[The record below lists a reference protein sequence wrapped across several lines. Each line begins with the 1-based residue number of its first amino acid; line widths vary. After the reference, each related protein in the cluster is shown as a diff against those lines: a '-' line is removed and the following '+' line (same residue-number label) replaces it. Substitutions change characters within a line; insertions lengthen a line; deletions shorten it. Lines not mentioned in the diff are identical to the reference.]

1 MSAVI
6 TLPRLDVTRLAADYS
21 AAVRESLTDHQLA
34 KVRAGWSVADDYDD
48 TGELLAKAVLLQRP
62 GAESIADYGDEMVL
76 AEQRASASGYRLS
89 RILIACEFS
98 GTVRDA
104 MTDRGHSAMSCD
116 LLPTET
122 PGAHYQ
128 GDVRDVLN
136 DGWHMMIAHPPC
148 QYLAASQLWRCQEKH
163 DKNYP
168 ERQRN
173 SDEALE
179 FVRDLMDAPIDQ
191 QCVENPVSRI
201 GTAIRP
207 ASQFV
212 QPYEFGHDASKTT
225 GLWLQ
230 NLPKLVADPDDYIE
244 PRMVRYKGKLVKRWG
259 NQSPCG
265 ADNKSPGPDRWKLR
279 SKTFTG
285 IAEAMATQFT
295 GIARTLMPAPTPAR
309 EVAQLALF

>member
-1 MSAVI
+1 MSTIV
-6 TLPRLDVTRLAADYS
+6 TLPQIDVTRLAADYS
-21 AAVRESLTDHQLA
+21 AAVRASLSDSQLLN
-34 KVRAGWSVADDYDD
+34 VQRGDNVAADYED
-48 TGELLAKAVLLQRP
+48 TGDLLAEAIYLQRP
-62 GAESIADYGDEMVL
+62 DAEMADYAEEILL
-76 AEQRASASGYRLS
+76 AEQRASTAGYRLS

-104 MTDRGHSAMSCD
+104 MTARGHSAMSCD
-116 LLPTET
+116 LLPTDT
-122 PGAHYQ
+122 PGQHYQ
-128 GDVRDVLN
+128 GDIRDVLN

-148 QYLAASQLWRCQEKH
+148 QYLAASQLWRCQPKH
-163 DKNYP
+163 DANYP

-179 FVRDLMDAPIDQ
+179 FVRDLMAAPIAQ

-207 ASQFV
+207 ASQYV
-212 QPYEFGHDASKTT
+212 QPYQFGHDASKTT

-230 NLPKLVADPDDYIE
+230 ELPKLVADPADYVE
-244 PRMVRYKGKLVKRWG
+244 PRVIRYKGKLVNRWS

-295 GIARTLMPAPTPAR
+295 GIARSLMAAPAPLR
-309 EVAQLALF
+309 EVTQLALF

>member
-1 MSAVI
+1 MSI
-6 TLPRLDVTRLAADYS
+6 IRLPQLDVTRLAADYS
-21 AAVRESLTDHQLA
+21 AAVRRSLTSSQLLNVQRGDA
-34 KVRAGWSVADDYDD
+34 VAADYDD
-48 TGELLAKAVLLQRP
+48 TGDLLAKSIYLQRP
-62 GAESIADYGDEMVL
+62 DAEMADYAEEILL
-76 AEQRASASGYRLS
+76 AEERASTAGYRLS
-89 RILIACEFS
+89 RILIACEFT

-104 MTDRGHSAMSCD
+104 MTARGHSAMSCD

-122 PGAHYQ
+122 AGAHYQ

-136 DGWHMMIAHPPC
+136 DGWHIMIAHPPC
-148 QYLAASQLWRCQEKH
+148 QYLAASQLWRCQPKH
-163 DKNYP
+163 DANYP
-168 ERQRN
+168 ERQN
-173 SDEALE
+173 HSDEALE
-179 FVRDLMDAPIDQ
+179 FVRDLMAAPISQ

-207 ASQFV
+207 ATQYV
-212 QPYEFGHDASKTT
+212 QPYQFGHDASKTT

-230 NLPKLVADPDDYIE
+230 ELPPLIADPDDYIE
-244 PRMVRYKGKLVKRWG
+244 PRVIRYKGKLVNRWS

-295 GIARTLMPAPTPAR
+295 GIARSLMAAPAPRR
-309 EVAQLALF
+309 EAVQLGLF

>member
-1 MSAVI
+1 VTVIALPAV
-6 TLPRLDVTRLAADYS
+6 DVTRLAADYS
-21 AAVRESLTDHQLA
+21 AAVRGALTASQLLNVQRGDA
-34 KVRAGWSVADDYDD
+34 VADDYDD
-48 TGELLAKAVLLQRP
+48 MGELLFKALRLQRP
-62 GAESIADYGDEMVL
+62 DAHPADYGDELVL
-76 AEQRASASGYRLS
+76 AADRATAAGFRLS

-104 MTDRGHSAMSCD
+104 MTARGHSAMSCD
-116 LLPTET
+116 LLATET

-148 QYLAASQLWRCQEKH
+148 QYLAASQLWRCQPKH

-230 NLPKLVADPDDYIE
+230 NLPKLVADPADFVE
-244 PRMVRYKGKLVKRWG
+244 PRMVRYKGKLVKRWA

-295 GIARTLMPAPTPAR
+295 GIARSLMPAPTPAR